1 MPFHKINNHQS
12 KSRNTSLKKYRLVT
26 KLSRE
31 FGLVKAI
38 LMRGFK
44 IRTSDYKYFRDK
56 NDKEKLNHLFNLQLD
71 PLEENNIVDKN
82 PEIVE
87 KMEEMISEIHTNS
100 KKSSEEYD
108 DDELAEIE
116 KELKKLGYN

>member
-1 MPFHKINNHQS
+1 MNNQKNKIGI
-12 KSRNTSLKKYRLVT
+12 SLRVIKAENYLEKRDG
-26 KLSRE
+26 LSQDWPE
-31 FGLVKAI
+31 F
-38 LMRGFK
+38 FK
-44 IRTSDYKYFRDK
+44 
-56 NDKEKLNHLFNLQLD
+56 KLNSIPIFIPNTLD
-71 PLEENNIVDKN
+71 NVESYLDNIRIDGIILSGGDNIVDKN

-108 DDELAEIE
+108 GDELAEIE